1 MKIKDEFVTQTVEN
15 EHIMVAVDSNIF
27 SGLVRSNKT
36 AAFIIEQL
44 KTNVTREEIIEK
56 MLSRYD
62 GVRSTIEKDVDMVI
76 ENLKKIGAL
85 DE

>member
-56 MLSRYD
+56 MLSHYD

-76 ENLKKIGAL
+76 ENLKRIGAL

>member
-76 ENLKKIGAL
+76 ENLKRIGAL

>member
-15 EHIMVAVDSNIF
+15 EHIMVAVYSNIF

-56 MLSRYD
+56 MLSHYD
-62 GVRSTIEKDVDMVI
+62 VVRSTIEKDVDMVI
-76 ENLKKIGAL
+76 ENLKRIGAL